1 MKIHRSRVKLIS
13 RQINHFRV
21 IGVCRCWASE
31 LTWWLNGFT
40 SKGSY
45 SIRRLHNPLVFN
57 TRNTEIYLDFKLIPK
72 PFLLRIWKW
81 IVKEISGW
89 LAIRS
94 FLYNLTF
101 LPSTLIIFEV
111 YPLTLF
117 PLDSLEIK
125 SSLNIFSKILKGV
138 IIFAILL
145 FIPFNSCISK
155 VKNSQCVL
163 A

>member
-1 MKIHRSRVKLIS
+1 MKIHRSWVKLIS
-13 RQINHFRV
+13 RQIYHFRV
-21 IGVCRCWASE
+21 IGVCCVWASE
-31 LTWWLNGFT
+31 LTWRLNGLT
-40 SKGSY
+40 SKRSY
-45 SIRRLHNPLVFN
+45 SIRRLHNPLIFN
-57 TRNTEIYLDFKLIPK
+57 ACYTKIYLDFKLISK

-89 LAIRS
+89 LAIQS

-117 PLDSLEIK
+117 PLDSLEVK
-125 SSLNIFSKILKGV
+125 SSLNIFSKIFKCV
-138 IIFAILL
+138 IISEILL
-145 FIPFNSCISK
+145 FIPFNSSISK